1 MSVSPTTQRGLI
13 LLEQKRY
20 PEAEKYFRDALASE
34 PNDPLALYYLAVC
47 QANQDQEKAALETID
62 RALSLEPN
70 DPDSHALKAFILVDL
85 RRVKDALAASE
96 EALRLDPDSDSALNA
111 RAVSLL
117 ANKEWATGEHAA
129 RKALEINP
137 ENHFAATQLA
147 YALRMQN
154 RLEESAEQTAYMLE
168 QDPDNTSNHTTA
180 GWLALQRGENKSAE
194 THFLEA
200 LRLHPNNQGAREGL
214 KEAFKARSFIYRRYL
229 QYCFFMQRLT
239 SGNQWLIFV
248 GLILAVNILPRFLP
262 PLLAQ
267 AVIVAYFLFVLWVH
281 VARAVGNFQIQF
293 DPVARHALSTG
304 EKWEAWFVGGGVTL
318 GLPFF
323 IIGLIFGLPPLQISG
338 GALMAA
344 AFPLTYTFNN
354 AVPLGRY
361 VFGATGG
368 FIYAVGLAKLLKY
381 FGVALQHSDLS
392 GVSSIAWLAV
402 IAVTWLCNVPSLN
415 RRRY

>member
-1 MSVSPTTQRGLI
+1 MTQRGLI
-13 LLEQKRY
+13 LLEQQRY

-34 PNDPLALYYLAVC
+34 PNDPVALYHLAIC
-47 QANQDQEKAALETID
+47 QSHQHREKEALETVD

-70 DPDSHALKAFILVDL
+70 DGDFHALKSLILIDL
-85 RRVKDALAASE
+85 RRVKEALVESE
-96 EALRLDPDSDSALNA
+96 EALRLDPDSDIALNS
-111 RAVSLL
+111 RAASLL
-117 ANKEWATGEHAA
+117 SNKEWAMGEHAA

-137 ENHFAATQLA
+137 ENHFASTQLA

-154 RLEESAEQTAYMLE
+154 RLEESAEQTSYMLE

-180 GWLALQRGENKSAE
+180 GWLCLQRGDNKGAE

-200 LRLHPNNQGAREGL
+200 LRLHPNNHGAREGL

-239 SGNQWLIFV
+239 SGNQWLVFI
-248 GLILAVNILPRFLP
+248 GLIFAVNIGKNLLPYPWNIGL
-262 PLLAQ
+262 
-267 AVIVAYFLFVLWVH
+267 IVTYFLFVLWVH

-293 DPVARHALSTG
+293 DPVARHSLSAG
-304 EKWEAWFVGGGVTL
+304 EKWEASIVGGGVTL

-323 IIGLIFGLPPLQISG
+323 IIGIIFGLQPLLISG
-338 GALMAA
+338 ATLMAA

-354 AVPLGRY
+354 EVTAGRY
-361 VFGATGG
+361 IFGATGL
-368 FIYAVGLAKLLKY
+368 FIYVVGAANLLHEFSDSGRDEGLAGLTT
-381 FGVALQHSDLS
+381 
-392 GVSSIAWLAV
+392 IAWFAV